1 MIVKL
6 TSFTIAEAS
15 GAKLGA
21 GLRVERKSLK
31 CSLKST
37 SLSPSGTTNRGPAEM
52 VVKRGGGVCNVLV
65 KGEKIEEVNVMKYVS
80 RGTIINEE
88 GSCEDEVESRIGVTY
103 RTIGA
108 PRKEIV
114 D

>member
-15 GAKLGA
+15 GAKLGV

-37 SLSPSGTTNRGPAEM
+37 SLSPSGTTNRGPAEDG
-52 VVKRGGGVCNVLV
+52 RE
-65 KGEKIEEVNVMKYVS
+65 KGRRCLQCVGEGRKYEEVNVMKYVS
-80 RGTIINEE
+80 RGN
-88 GSCEDEVESRIGVTY
+88 Y
-103 RTIGA
+103 Q
-108 PRKEIV
+108 
-114 D
+114 

>member
-6 TSFTIAEAS
+6 TSFTIADAS

-37 SLSPSGTTNRGPAEM
+37 SLSPSGTTNRGPAEDGCEKERKCLQC
-52 VVKRGGGVCNVLV
+52 V
-65 KGEKIEEVNVMKYVS
+65 GEGRKIEEVNVMKYL
-80 RGTIINEE
+80 GAIINEE
-88 GSCEDEVESRIGVTY
+88 GSREDEVESRIGVTC

-108 PRKEIV
+108 LRNKIV